1 MRFPSS
7 VFLFWCLVFSVPRS
21 EAETF
26 YGPSSTTNKSL
37 IASNESVIITS
48 IMSAAGLLTAD
59 DMASDSSH
67 PVLEL
72 GFRATLPTLP
82 AEGLPSR

>member
-1 MRFPSS
+1 
-7 VFLFWCLVFSVPRS
+7 VPCFFGSTLGGGNVLWS
-21 EAETF
+21 EFDDEQI
-26 YGPSSTTNKSL
+26 